1 MAVPPPPTGEFDGFS
16 YPPATF
22 AAGTGTLTQLSRR
35 LDTSRYSSACWHCWS
50 QSCLQGKM
58 QLWHG
63 PVARHRFRSFDP
75 CVVKPILTHILGC
88 RDTSYRQES
97 GCYILE
103 AWNARA
109 TEPQNHGIEEPKS
122 HQEPVLLW
130 EKTDSHVGSI
140 RKHTVAQEGCNKLES
155 YHCRV
160 QRGGLLWARPGVPD
174 SFGASLHCLPRPFPQ
189 EARCHNCWACWVEA
203 KLRMARTLQRTARSQ
218 TCGRRTPRDLLFCVS
233 HHESLWTVNK
243 AFCHVNLWGTPP
255 PDARACVIELGAKKH
270 MACLADMVLWYFS
283 SFDAFW
289 CVLCFAVSRC
299 VHWIFFLA
307 ESRDPPRTPST
318 DWTRTT
324 IQGPG

>member
-1 MAVPPPPTGEFDGFS
+1 
-16 YPPATF
+16 
-22 AAGTGTLTQLSRR
+22 
-35 LDTSRYSSACWHCWS
+35 
-50 QSCLQGKM
+50 M

-75 CVVKPILTHILGC
+75 CVVKPTLTHILGC

-103 AWNARA
+103 ARNARA

-140 RKHTVAQEGCNKLES
+140 RKHAVAQEGCNKLES

-160 QRGGLLWARPGVPD
+160 QRGGLRWARPGVPD

-189 EARCHNCWACWVEA
+189 GAARCHNCWACWVKA

-218 TCGRRTPRDLLFCVS
+218 TCGRRTPRATCCFALATMNPC
-233 HHESLWTVNK
+233 ELWTRPFVTWTSEVPYRLMHRLVWLSSVQK
-243 AFCHVNLWGTPP
+243 ST
-255 PDARACVIELGAKKH
+255 R
-270 MACLADMVLWYFS
+270 LALPILVWWCDMFWVS
-283 SFDAFW
+283 THFDVFFASPW
-289 CVLCFAVSRC
+289 CVHLRFV
-299 VHWIFFLA
+299 A
-307 ESRDPPRTPST
+307 ESWTWTQMWTQLLSFKTKGVLQSRDPSESQFVENPTP
-318 DWTRTT
+318 
-324 IQGPG
+324 IGPEWPEQPFKD